1 MFFKI
6 AVLKNFSLSR
16 KQLLES
22 PFNKV
27 AGLTVCIFIKKKTPT
42 QLFSCE
48 YCEILKSTFSYRAPV
63 DFGYK
68 IDIFR
73 ILCVIAF
80 FSLCNSIRISISWLF
95 HICFKI
101 VTLVKSNFRTHYNV
115 GSSTI
120 LIEWLMFRNNQELR

>member
-1 MFFKI
+1 M
-6 AVLKNFSLSR
+6 
-16 KQLLES
+16 LES
-22 PFNKV
+22 LFNNV
-27 AGLTVCIFIKKKTPT
+27 AGLKVCIFIKKETPT

-80 FSLCNSIRISISWLF
+80 FPF
-95 HICFKI
+95 
-101 VTLVKSNFRTHYNV
+101 VTLLESVFHGY
-115 GSSTI
+115 STFVSK
-120 LIEWLMFRNNQELR
+120 L